1 MAKVS
6 KKRIKVLSISPGLNY
21 CGGVESY
28 LMNYYRNINHQE
40 IQIDF
45 ATHSINEIN
54 YREEIEKNGG
64 KVFLFPKFTLKNI
77 SKIIKEINL
86 FFNKNND
93 YDIIHCSM
101 ANASPFYFYY
111 AKKNGIKI
119 RILHSHQT
127 KYAGTF
133 SHSIR
138 NVPLIYLGKKLAT
151 AYVACTTA
159 AGDFLFK
166 KEKFSILNNAIDIT
180 RFKFNKK
187 TRERVRKKLGINDEI
202 ILGHLGRMEPEKNHE
217 FILNLFSY
225 ITKSEH
231 NIKLL
236 LVGSGSLKNDIKDK
250 ILKLNIGDKVIII
263 DDVSNPE
270 DYYQAMDVFI
280 FPSHYEG
287 LGIVAIEAQTSGL
300 PIICNKNLPKD
311 IDITKN
317 IVRLSLDD
325 SYETWTK
332 AIKKASKKQ
341 RKDCS
346 EIVEKSKFNILKETE
361 NLEKYYKEL
370 YIKG

>member
-1 MAKVS
+1 MEKVS
-6 KKRIKVLSISPGLNY
+6 EKKVKVLSISPGLNY

-28 LMNYYRNINHQE
+28 LMNYYRNINHHEVQM
-40 IQIDF
+40 DF

-77 SKIIKEINL
+77 GKLLREIED
-86 FFNKNND
+86 FFKKNND
-93 YDIIHCSM
+93 YDIVHCSM

-111 AKKNGIKI
+111 AKKYGIKT

-127 KYAGTF
+127 KYAGTL

-138 NVPLIYLGKKLAT
+138 NVPLIYLGKKLST
-151 AYVACTTA
+151 ASAACTID
-159 AGDFLFK
+159 AGNFLFK
-166 KEKFSILNNAIDIT
+166 KEKFNIINNAIDVS

-187 TRERVRKKLGINDEI
+187 TRDRVREKLGINKEI
-202 ILGHLGRMEPEKNHE
+202 VLGHLGRMEPEKNHE
-217 FILNLFSY
+217 FILNLFNY
-225 ITKSEH
+225 MTKNEQ

-236 LVGSGSLKNDIKDK
+236 LVGSGSLKDDIKEK
-250 ILKLNIGDKVIII
+250 ILKLNIADKVIII

-270 DYYQAMDVFI
+270 DYYQAMDIFI
-280 FPSHYEG
+280 FPSYYEG

-300 PIICNKNLPKD
+300 PIICNKTLPKD

-332 AIKKASKKQ
+332 AIKKASKIQ

-346 EIVEKSKFNILKETE
+346 EIVEKTKFNILKETKK
-361 NLEKYYKEL
+361 LERYYKDL
-370 YIKG
+370 CTKR